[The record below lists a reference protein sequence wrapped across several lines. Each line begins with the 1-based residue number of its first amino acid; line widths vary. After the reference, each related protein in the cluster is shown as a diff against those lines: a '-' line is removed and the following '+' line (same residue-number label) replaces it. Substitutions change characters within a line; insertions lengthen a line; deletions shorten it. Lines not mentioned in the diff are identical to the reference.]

1 MSYASSHPTATVI
14 LRSSLVWAGLILA
27 ALAVVGA
34 IIGFLVA
41 GPSGLWSA
49 LIGVAMAG
57 IFFALTAV
65 TMLIGT
71 RMAEDNLFSTG
82 YFALVLGGWFVKVII
97 FIVVMLL
104 LRGQP
109 WISPL
114 VFFFSALAATIASL
128 IIDIVVFARA
138 RVPYVGD
145 VALPT
150 SSDEPGE
157 ARPGS

>member
-1 MSYASSHPTATVI
+1 MSSNASSTVI
-14 LRSSLVWAGLILA
+14 LRSSLLWAGVILA

-34 IIGFLVA
+34 LVGLLVA
-41 GPSGLWSA
+41 GTSGLWSA
-49 LIGVAMAG
+49 LIGVLMAG
-57 IFFALTAV
+57 VFFALTAV

-71 RMAEDNLFSTG
+71 RMAGDTLFSTG

-97 FIVVMLL
+97 FVVVMLL

-128 IIDIVVFARA
+128 VVDIVVFARA
-138 RVPYVGD
+138 RVPYVGE

-150 SSDEPGE
+150 SSDEPGDG
-157 ARPGS
+157 RPGS

>member
-1 MSYASSHPTATVI
+1 MSTKHSSTVI
-14 LRSSLVWAGLILA
+14 LRSSLIWSGLVLA

-34 IIGFLVA
+34 LIGFLVA
-41 GPSGLWSA
+41 GPSGLVSA
-49 LIGVAMAG
+49 LIGILMAG
-57 IFFALTAV
+57 VFFALTAV

-71 RMAEDNLFSTG
+71 RMAGETLFSTG

-97 FIVVMLL
+97 FVVVMLV

-128 IIDIVVFARA
+128 LIDIVVFARA
-138 RVPYVGD
+138 RVPFVGD

-150 SSDEPGE
+150 SAEDPGE
-157 ARPGS
+157 PRPGS

>member
-1 MSYASSHPTATVI
+1 MSSHPSFVSSNPSSTVI
-14 LRSSLVWAGLILA
+14 LRSSLIWSGVVLAGLAVIG
-27 ALAVVGA
+27 AL
-34 IIGFLVA
+34 IGFLIA
-41 GPSGLWSA
+41 GASGLSSA

-57 IFFALTAV
+57 VFFALTAT

-71 RMAEDNLFSTG
+71 RMAGANLFSTG

-128 IIDIVVFARA
+128 VIDVVVFARA

-145 VALPT
+145 VALPGP
-150 SSDEPGE
+150 SDD
-157 ARPGS
+157 A

>member
-1 MSYASSHPTATVI
+1 MSYASTHPSATVI
-14 LRSSLVWAGLILA
+14 LRSSLLWAGAILA
-27 ALAVVGA
+27 GLAVVGA
-34 IIGFLVA
+34 LVGFLVA
-41 GPSGLWSA
+41 GTSGLWSA
-49 LIGVAMAG
+49 LIGVVMAG
-57 IFFALTAV
+57 AFFALTAA

-71 RMAEDNLFSTG
+71 RMAGDNLFSTG

-128 IIDIVVFARA
+128 VIDIVVFARA
-138 RVPYVGD
+138 RVPYVGE

-150 SSDEPGE
+150 SSEDPGD

>member
-1 MSYASSHPTATVI
+1 MSTKHSSTVI
-14 LRSSLVWAGLILA
+14 LRSSLIWSGLVLA

-34 IIGFLVA
+34 LIGFLVA
-41 GPSGLWSA
+41 GPSG
-49 LIGVAMAG
+49 
-57 IFFALTAV
+57 
-65 TMLIGT
+65 
-71 RMAEDNLFSTG
+71 FSTG
-82 YFALVLGGWFVKVII
+82 CFALVLGGWFVKVII
-97 FIVVMLL
+97 FVVVMLV

-128 IIDIVVFARA
+128 LIDIVVFARA

-150 SSDEPGE
+150 SAEDPGE
-157 ARPGS
+157 PRPGS